1 MSALKKI
8 TTKAKQ
14 LYKTG
19 KYAKWT
25 DAIKEASKSLHKSA
39 SKTVKKHAT
48 KVKKYAVK
56 KAKSGIKSLAK
67 KVYESKHLS
76 GVKTKKKATPKSLHK
91 DTMSHNVKISVMS
104 GISKDIENKL
114 KEAIRFS
121 GIYKSNI
128 EFAKLMQKKEPQKR
142 MYWKLKVKDY
152 EKNLKVVKQIVSKL
166 KKAH

>member
-1 MSALKKI
+1 MTSTLKKI

-19 KYAKWT
+19 NYAKWT

-91 DTMSHNVKISVMS
+91 DTKSHNVRISVMS
-104 GISKDIENKL
+104 GVPKNWKGFKTHKGIVIDIEKTPSGKKL
-114 KEAIRFS
+114 FS
-121 GIYKSNI
+121 ASVRPMSPAFYTGSLTTIKKFI
-128 EFAKLMQKKEPQKR
+128 DRELKL
-142 MYWKLKVKDY
+142 
-152 EKNLKVVKQIVSKL
+152 L
-166 KKAH
+166 KK